1 MALNAR
7 SHLFGVIG
15 YEFLMQLRR
24 LSLWIAFGLLGALV
38 IVANSANYTPQD
50 TNLPYTRYDIVVN
63 RADGAAVL
71 LALGVGLL
79 LADRLRRDRR
89 NRVDEVLR
97 TTPVATSTRVLG
109 KYAGAVAATL
119 VPVTMVYL
127 VSVAFLVAHY
137 QDASIIPVALS
148 SFLTLVV
155 PVVLFVGAFSI
166 ASTAVLWTP
175 LYQFLFIGYIF
186 WSFLPPGGPLP
197 TLNGT
202 LLSIQENYVLSGI
215 FHFTGFRTGDAAYY
229 PPSSVG
235 LALASIGSLL
245 ACAAVALLAAC
256 WYETWRGNHE

>member
-1 MALNAR
+1 LDAR
-7 SHLFGVIG
+7 GHVFGVIG

-38 IVANSANYTPQD
+38 IVANNVNYTPKD

-89 NRVDEVLR
+89 TRVDEILR
-97 TTPVATSTRVLG
+97 TTPVATPTRVLA
-109 KYAGAVAATL
+109 KYAGTVAATL
-119 VPVTMVYL
+119 VPVTAVYL
-127 VSVAFLVAHY
+127 VSVAFMVAHY
-137 QDASIIPVALS
+137 RDASIIPVALG
-148 SFLTLVV
+148 SFVALVV
-155 PVVLFVGAFSI
+155 PVVLFVGAFSL
-166 ASTAVLWTP
+166 ASTAILWTP
-175 LYQFLFIGYIF
+175 LYQFLFVGYIF
-186 WSFLPPGGPLP
+186 WSFLPPGGPIP

-229 PPSSVG
+229 PPSSVVLG
-235 LALASIGSLL
+235 LASIGVLL
-245 ACAAVALLAAC
+245 ACGAAALLAAC
-256 WYETWRGNHE
+256 WYEAWRASHE